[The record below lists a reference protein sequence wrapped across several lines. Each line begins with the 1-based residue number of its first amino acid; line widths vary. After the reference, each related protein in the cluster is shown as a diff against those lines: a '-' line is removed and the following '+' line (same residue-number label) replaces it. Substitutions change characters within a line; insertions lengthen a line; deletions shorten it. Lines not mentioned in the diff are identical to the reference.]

1 MSLIKKVE
9 NLTLGIGAT
18 ETSVIG
24 LNGAVPVGIVVSGSS
39 LTASKLTFLVSNDN
53 SNFYS
58 LYDQTAEISVT
69 TGSYLRAY
77 SLDWTKM
84 QGWKFMKIR
93 SGTSASAVAQATIAT
108 GIEVNIK
115 EL

>member
-1 MSLIKKVE
+1 MTLKDIKTI
-9 NLTLGIGAT
+9 TLGVGDTI
-18 ETSVIG
+18 SSSIS
-24 LNGAVPVGIVVSGSS
+24 LNGWTPTGIIISGSS

-58 LYDQTAEISVT
+58 LYDQTTEVSVT

-93 SGTSASAVAQATIAT
+93 SGTSASAVAQATIKT
-108 GIEVNIK
+108 DIEVNIK

>member
-1 MSLIKKVE
+1 M
-9 NLTLGIGAT
+9 TLK
-18 ETSVIG
+18 SVASVTLEVGDTISSTIS
-24 LNGAVPVGIVVSGSS
+24 LNGWTPTGLIVSGSS
-39 LTASKLTFLVSNDN
+39 LTASKLTFLVSNNDLD
-53 SNFYS
+53 FYS

-115 EL
+115 EI

>member
-1 MSLIKKVE
+1 MALKSVAQ
-9 NLTLGIGAT
+9 LTLGIGDT
-18 ETSVIG
+18 TTGTICLS
-24 LNGAVPVGIVVSGSS
+24 GAVPVGLIVSGSS

-53 SNFYS
+53 SSFYS
-58 LYDQTAEISVT
+58 LYDQTSEISVT

-108 GIEVNIK
+108 KIEVNIK